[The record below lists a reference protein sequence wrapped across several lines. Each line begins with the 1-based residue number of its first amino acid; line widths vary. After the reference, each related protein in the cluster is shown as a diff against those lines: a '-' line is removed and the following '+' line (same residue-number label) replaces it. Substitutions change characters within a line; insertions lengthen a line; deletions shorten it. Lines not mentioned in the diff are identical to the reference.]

1 MHEAPLSERLNGDMS
16 GAPGGR
22 DVSGARLRDGTVAQ
36 LAAEL
41 EGR

>member
-1 MHEAPLSERLNGDMS
+1 MHEAPLSERMIGDMS
-16 GAPGGR
+16 GARVGEGCTL
-22 DVSGARLRDGTVAQ
+22 ARLRDGTVAQ